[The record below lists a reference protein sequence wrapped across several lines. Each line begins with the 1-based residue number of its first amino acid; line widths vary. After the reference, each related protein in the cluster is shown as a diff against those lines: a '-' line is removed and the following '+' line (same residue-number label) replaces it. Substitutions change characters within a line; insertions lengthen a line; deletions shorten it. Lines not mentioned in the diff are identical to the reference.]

1 MHDDGIFAQRTLFY
15 THPEKKHY
23 VKTFSKGNK

>member
-15 THPEKKHY
+15 THPEKTLRKNIF
-23 VKTFSKGNK
+23 KRK